1 MSEKYLIVGLGN
13 PGRAYQHNRHNVGFR
28 VVDRLAA
35 RHGLTFSRQ
44 QNGALVAS
52 GSIADRSVVL
62 VKPQKFMNLS
72 GGPVAAL
79 VKFYRIPPQRLLV
92 IYDDLDLP
100 LAALRLRPGGGS
112 GGHKG
117 VQHIIERLGTQDF
130 ARLRVGIGRP
140 PGRMDPADYV
150 LQDFSAEQW
159 PLVEEAL
166 ERAADAAEVWLSEGI
181 ERAMSRFNGP
191 SPER

>member
-1 MSEKYLIVGLGN
+1 MSEKHLVVGLGN
-13 PGRAYQHNRHNVGFR
+13 PGRPYQHNRHNVGFH
-28 VVDRLAA
+28 VVDRLAE

-52 GSIADRSVVL
+52 GSIGNCPVILA
-62 VKPQKFMNLS
+62 KPQKFMNLS

-100 LAALRLRPGGGS
+100 LAVIRLRPAGGS

-117 VQHIIERLGTQDF
+117 VQHIIERLGRQDF

-150 LQDFSAEQW
+150 LQDFSAEQL
-159 PLVEEAL
+159 PLIEEAW
-166 ERAADAAEVWLSEGI
+166 ERAADAVEVWLSEGI
-181 ERAMSRFNGP
+181 EQAMSRFNGL

>member
-1 MSEKYLIVGLGN
+1 MSEKHLVVGLGN
-13 PGRAYQHNRHNVGFR
+13 PGRPYQHNRHNVGFH
-28 VVDRLAA
+28 VVDRLAE

-52 GSIADRSVVL
+52 GSIGGCPVILA
-62 VKPQKFMNLS
+62 KPQKFMNLS

-100 LAALRLRPGGGS
+100 LAVIRLRPAGGS

-117 VQHIIERLGTQDF
+117 VQNIIERLGRQDF

-150 LQDFSAEQW
+150 LQDFSAEQL
-159 PLVEEAL
+159 PLIEGAW
-166 ERAADAAEVWLSEGI
+166 ERAADAVEVWLSEGI
-181 ERAMSRFNGP
+181 EQAMSRFNGL